1 MLRIC
6 IEFIQQNAVLILTLF
21 EMRRVYKICKKNTAI
36 CVHLNVA
43 FVALARANHARAPLT
58 PPPTFCK
65 HTHTYTSMFIYIYT
79 LGSPVLP
86 PPAHRCTLPRLP
98 RITAAASDGSG
109 GPTTK
114 VLVCCWLFAAVALCM
129 LSHRVHVLF
138 GSPQMFDILKV
149 KREHNKRLYQTAAPG
164 WINYC
169 PCFMLC
175 VIYALDENAPS
186 CPFLLQ

>member
-1 MLRIC
+1 MQKEYSYLCAFECGIRCTGPGQSHPCPPYTPAC
-6 IEFIQQNAVLILTLF
+6 ILQ
-21 EMRRVYKICKKNTAI
+21 
-36 CVHLNVA
+36 
-43 FVALARANHARAPLT
+43 
-58 PPPTFCK
+58 
-65 HTHTYTSMFIYIYT
+65 TYTYIHKYVHVYIYT
-79 LGSPVLP
+79 LGSPALP
-86 PPAHRCTLPRLP
+86 PPAHPLWYALVPPAVPYPLPPDPLPRLP
-98 RITAAASDGSG
+98 RSTAAASDGSG